1 MDFLYI
7 EDREEGRSIDGVN
20 DLLQLCDLQ
29 TAHHAVEDILIIL
42 QEASLSVQ
50 AGDGAMHIMNDRIG
64 HRIVR
69 GRHDEDPLRRVETR
83 RDRIDHARADEVG
96 DEGIHR
102 TVPAEDEA
110 GRTKDEEIKKH
121 DDLAHGERKF
131 IIHPDRH
138 DLRAICRAAALDDD
152 ADTHADDDAA
162 KDRREERI
170 RRRGLHRL
178 EIGRA
183 EREDDDRKG
192 RRQREPRPEP
202 PIADVEKG
210 QVQKDD
216 EHAEGDPRQ
225 RLHEKRNACDA
236 SVDDVIRDQEKI
248 EARRVDGCTHGQPDG
263 FLQFACEVDMPME

>member
-7 EDREEGRSIDGVN
+7 EDREEGGSIDGVN

-50 AGDGAMHIMNDRIG
+50 AGDGAMHIVNDRIG
-64 HRIVR
+64 HRIV
-69 GRHDEDPLRRVETR
+69 GGCHDEDPLRRVETR
-83 RDRIDHARADEVG
+83 RDRIDHARADEVC

-192 RRQREPRPEP
+192 RRQRKPRPEP

-225 RLHEKRNACDA
+225 RLHEERNACDA

-248 EARRVDGCTHGQPDG
+248 EPRRVDGCTHGQPDG